1 MQRIKSLARCIGVGH
16 PRWFDSCVLAGR
28 RMFFLALSTL
38 TLPTVLPGIFPS
50 REEIG
55 DCAAD
60 APPRTLAI
68 EHRWRRRII
77 APQEGELSG
86 GKEGDAFWRPSFT
99 GHRLPA
105 FALAFLLPLAAHAGD
120 IPATIPTTRAD
131 LTPKDAGRVEA
142 ITKPTADFSKPESFE
157 LLPGGA
163 ATTKKRLNQ
172 DAFSQ
177 SSANISFEQEGTFKL
192 GNGLFRKLWVSSPS
206 STQASDGLGPLFNA
220 RACQSCHLKD
230 GRGHPPEGAADAT
243 SMFFRLA
250 RAAETEEE
258 KQAVAE
264 RRVLNFPDPIYGTQ
278 LQDLAVPGLIGEGKM
293 EIDYRE
299 IPVSLGDGTAVSL
312 RKPTYSVANPGF
324 GPLDPRTTLS
334 PRVTPQM
341 IGLGLVE
348 QIHPADILA
357 NADPD
362 DADDDG
368 VSGKPSIVRDN
379 LGELT
384 LGRFGWKAQTP
395 SIREQSADAFAGDL
409 GISTPEVPK
418 PWGDCTNGQAA
429 CLAMPNGVQARLGEA
444 EAPPPVMDLVTFYSQ
459 NLAVPA
465 RRDLS
470 KPEVLAGKQVFY
482 DLGCVSCHTPK
493 FVTRRDAPDKAFA
506 FQLIWPYSD
515 FLLHDM
521 GEGLADGQPVGDATG
536 SEWRTPPLW
545 GIGLTKRVSGHTFFL
560 HDGRARN
567 LTEAIL
573 WHGGEAQKSRDGFA
587 ALSATDRQALIAF
600 LESL

>member
-1 MQRIKSLARCIGVGH
+1 MVALAEKSKLSPALLLAAVLLSPFFSSAAVG
-16 PRWFDSCVLAGR
+16 G
-28 RMFFLALSTL
+28 
-38 TLPTVLPGIFPS
+38 
-50 REEIG
+50 
-55 DCAAD
+55 D
-60 APPRTLAI
+60 APPGLA
-68 EHRWRRRII
+68 
-77 APQEGELSG
+77 
-86 GKEGDAFWRPSFT
+86 
-99 GHRLPA
+99 
-105 FALAFLLPLAAHAGD
+105 
-120 IPATIPTTRAD
+120 TTRAD
-131 LTPKDAGRVEA
+131 LSAKDVARVKSVTA
-142 ITKPTADFSKPESFE
+142 PTQDFSKAEPFE

-163 ATTKKRLNQ
+163 ATSKKRPNQ

-177 SSANISFEQEGTFKL
+177 SSANITFEQEGTFKL

-230 GRGHPPEGAADAT
+230 GRGHPPEGVADAT

-258 KQAVAE
+258 KRAVAE
-264 RRVLNFPDPIYGTQ
+264 RAVLNLPDPVYGGQ
-278 LQDLAVPGLIGEGKM
+278 LQDLAVPGLAGEGRM
-293 EIDYRE
+293 AISYTE
-299 IPVSLGDGTAVSL
+299 IPVTLGDGTVASL
-312 RKPTYSVANPGF
+312 RKPTYSVTDLSD
-324 GPLDPRTTLS
+324 GPLHPGTTLS

-362 DADDDG
+362 DRDSDG
-368 VSGKPSIVRDN
+368 ISGKPNIVRDE
-379 LGELT
+379 LSHELT

-395 SIREQSADAFAGDL
+395 SIRQQSADAFAGDI

-418 PWGDCTNGQAA
+418 SFGDCTEAQAN
-429 CLAMPNGVQARLGEA
+429 CRAMPTGVQERLGDV

-459 NLAVPA
+459 NLAAPA
-465 RRDLS
+465 RRDVG
-470 KPEVLAGKQVFY
+470 KPQVLAGKKVFY
-482 DLGCVSCHTPK
+482 DLGCASCHTPK
-493 FVTRRDAPDKAFA
+493 FVTRRDAPDKAFS

-515 FLLHDM
+515 FLLHDL
-521 GEGLADGQPVGDATG
+521 GDGLADGQAVGDATG
-536 SEWRTPPLW
+536 NEWRTPPLW

-573 WHGGEAQKSRDGFA
+573 WHGGEGQKARDKFA
-587 ALSATDRQALIAF
+587 ALDAADREALIKF